1 MKDVIRRQELG
12 KYFLDISKYVL
23 TVVVIGSVTSDV
35 LNLRLFWL
43 GIGIGVIFMVVG
55 YWVLPL
61 KVREEA

>member
-23 TVVVIGSVTSDV
+23 TVVVIGSLASESMKIRIFC
-35 LNLRLFWL
+35 LGL
-43 GIGIGVIFMVVG
+43 GIGLAFMVIG

-61 KVREEA
+61 KLREEA